1 MTAANDS
8 EISAPCPSESAAAW
22 RNCYR
27 ECRRLAAGFFSGGG
41 AGAGIEPDDVAEVL
55 SINTYSA
62 SADNMAGEMK
72 TALVF
77 LPLLAVWLTGC
88 VGVVVPVPSHDK
100 TYGKVIT
107 REQVRFIIPGQTARA
122 DVVEKLGSQFRDSPR
137 LPALAYSWEQPA
149 AGLLWFWVMVI
160 PPSGL
165 GDGDYNE
172 RSHWRAVFLAFDG
185 SRKIRRAKIVSSHSH
200 SKT

>member
-1 MTAANDS
+1 
-8 EISAPCPSESAAAW
+8 
-22 RNCYR
+22 
-27 ECRRLAAGFFSGGG
+27 
-41 AGAGIEPDDVAEVL
+41 
-55 SINTYSA
+55 
-62 SADNMAGEMK
+62 MAGEMK

-122 DVVEKLGSQFRDSPR
+122 DVVEKLGAQFCDSPR

-172 RSHWRAVFLAFDG
+172 RSHWRAFFVAFDG
-185 SRKIRRAKIVSSHSH
+185 SGKVSRTKFVSLTGRKSLDEQLEQWAACKDESCLKNGAHIFNPDTGAPLILEATLNHLQSRNKP
-200 SKT
+200 